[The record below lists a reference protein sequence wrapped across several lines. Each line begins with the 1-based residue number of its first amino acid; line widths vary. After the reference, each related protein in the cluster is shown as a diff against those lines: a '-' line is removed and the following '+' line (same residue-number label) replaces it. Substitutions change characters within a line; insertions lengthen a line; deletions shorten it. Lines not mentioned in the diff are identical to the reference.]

1 MRVSAP
7 IANIRATRNATLN
20 ATRRATTAM
29 LALIGL
35 AGCLDLKTTPDACT
49 ISVAPASLSLP
60 VNGSA
65 AIVGTAF
72 DCSGNSIATKKISYS
87 SSNAAVAT
95 VTTGGNVIAVSVGS
109 AIVSVVADGKS
120 ASVPVT
126 VTPETAALVTITP
139 ATLTL
144 RRTNTR
150 DLSATARN
158 SQNII
163 ITGRT
168 FRWSSSNSSV
178 VAVDQ
183 SGKVTALAPGSVVV
197 TAESDQTVGSA
208 SITVT
213 DIPIGSCSL
222 SPSSSKVTVT
232 QSVQPTLVLRDTA
245 NNVIPSQG
253 RQIIWTSS
261 NEIVATVSST
271 GLATTR
277 RAGTAT
283 ITASPAENAQVTCSV
298 GVEAVDPRIVQV
310 VIQQRTGS
318 LRLGIPR
325 GFSAVLLDSTN
336 TQVPAGRITAWST
349 NTPTVISVTQAG
361 IVTGLTLGTA
371 RVIATSERVADTV
384 TLSVTNVPVSA
395 VVVAPLQVTLQ
406 EGQTRQLAV
415 VVTDSTGREVTDRPI
430 EWITND
436 PTKATV
442 SGTGLV
448 QAIAT
453 GNVLISA
460 ISEGR
465 LGQSSVI
472 IQQTPTDTIVT
483 VESFSVVRGLTSAF
497 AITLQDSRGNT
508 LRNRNVV
515 VTSNT
520 PGVAVGSPNL
530 QSTLVSV
537 SGLSVG
543 TATFTL
549 QVVNNNNQNEGK
561 ASRVIITVTAPTAP
575 TAAKTP

>member
-7 IANIRATRNATLN
+7 IANIRATLNATL
-20 ATRRATTAM
+20 RATTTTV
-29 LALIGL
+29 ALIGL
-35 AGCLDLKTTPDACT
+35 AGCLDLKTTADACT
-49 ISVAPASLSLP
+49 VSVAPATLTLP
-60 VNGSA
+60 VNGASS
-65 AIVGTAF
+65 IVGTAF
-72 DCSGNSIATKKISYS
+72 DCSGNSIRNKRISYS
-87 SSNAAVAT
+87 SSNTSVAT
-95 VTTGGNVIAVSVGS
+95 VTTEGNVIAVAVGS
-109 AIVSVVADGKS
+109 ALVSAVADGKT

-126 VTPETAALVTITP
+126 VTPEAAATVTITP

-183 SGKVTALAPGSVVV
+183 SGKVTALAAGAVIV
-197 TAESDQTVGSA
+197 TAETDQTVGSA

-213 DIPIGSCSL
+213 EIPIGSCSL
-222 SPSSSKVTVT
+222 SPASSKVTVT

-253 RQIIWTSS
+253 RPIVWTSS
-261 NEIVATVSST
+261 NEIVATVSAT

-283 ITASPAENAQVTCSV
+283 ITASPAENAQVTCSM
-298 GVEAVDPRIVQV
+298 GIEAVDPRIVQT

-325 GFSAVLLDSTN
+325 GFSAILLDSTN
-336 TQVPAGRITAWST
+336 TQVPAGRIITWST
-349 NTPTVISVTQAG
+349 STPTVISVTQAG

-371 RVIATSERVADTV
+371 RVIATAERVADTV
-384 TLSVTNVPVSA
+384 TLAVTNVPVST
-395 VVVAPLQVTLQ
+395 VVVSPLQVSLL
-406 EGQTRQLAV
+406 EGQTRQLSV
-415 VVTDSTGREVTDRPI
+415 VVTDSTGREITDRPI
-430 EWITND
+430 EWLSSD
-436 PTKATV
+436 PSKATV
-442 SGTGLV
+442 TSTGLV
-448 QAIAT
+448 SAIAA
-453 GNVLISA
+453 GNVSIGA
-460 ISEGR
+460 TSEGR

-472 IQQTPTDTIVT
+472 IQQTPVDTIVT
-483 VESFSVVRGLTSAF
+483 VASFSVTRGLTSAF
-497 AITLQDSRGNT
+497 AITLLDSRGNI

-515 VTSNT
+515 VTSDT
-520 PGVAVGSPNL
+520 PGVSVGVANG

-537 SGLSVG
+537 SGFALG

-561 ASRVIITVTAPTAP
+561 ASRVVVTVTAPL
-575 TAAKTP
+575 TPASVPPASP

>member
-453 GNVLISA
+453 GNVLIS
-460 ISEGR
+460 
-465 LGQSSVI
+465 SVI

-561 ASRVIITVTAPTAP
+561 ASLVIITVTAPTAP

>member
-1 MRVSAP
+1 MRVAAP
-7 IANIRATRNATLN
+7 IANFRATL
-20 ATRRATTAM
+20 RATTTV

-35 AGCLDLKTTPDACT
+35 AGCLDLKTVPDACT
-49 ISVAPASLSLP
+49 VSVAPATLTIP
-60 VNGSA
+60 VNGSS

-72 DCSGNSIATKKISYS
+72 DCSGNSIRNKKISYS
-87 SSNAAVAT
+87 SSNTSVAT
-95 VTTGGNVIAVSVGS
+95 VTTEGNVIAVAVGS
-109 AIVSVVADGKS
+109 AMISAVANDKT

-126 VTPETAALVTITP
+126 VTPEAAATVTITP
-139 ATLTL
+139 STLTL

-158 SQNII
+158 SQNLI

-183 SGKVTALAPGSVVV
+183 NGRVTALAAGNVVV

-208 SITVT
+208 SIIVT
-213 DIPIGSCSL
+213 EIPIGSCSL
-222 SPSSSKVTVT
+222 SPASSKVTVT

-245 NNVIPSQG
+245 NNVIPTQG
-253 RQIIWTSS
+253 RPIVWTSS
-261 NEIVATVSST
+261 NEIVATVSSS

-283 ITASPAENAQVTCSV
+283 ITASPQENAQVTCATSIV
-298 GVEAVDPRIVQV
+298 AVDPRIVQT

-318 LRLGIPR
+318 LRIGIPR
-325 GFSAVLLDSTN
+325 GFTAVLLDSTN
-336 TQVPAGRITAWST
+336 TQVPAGRITNWST
-349 NTPTVISVTQAG
+349 NTPTVINVTQAG

-371 RVIATSERVADTV
+371 RVIATAEGVADTV
-384 TLSVTNVPVSA
+384 TLSVTNVPVAS
-395 VVVAPLQVTLQ
+395 VVVSPLQITMQ
-406 EGQTRQLAV
+406 EGQTRQLSV

-430 EWITND
+430 EWITGD

-442 SGTGLV
+442 SATGLV
-448 QAIAT
+448 SAIAA
-453 GNVLISA
+453 GNVSVGA
-460 ISEGR
+460 TSEGR
-465 LGQSSVI
+465 VGQSSVI
-472 IQQTPTDTIVT
+472 IQQTPADTIVVAGT
-483 VESFSVVRGLTSAF
+483 FSVARGSNSAF
-497 AITLQDSRGNT
+497 AITLLDSRGNI

-515 VTSNT
+515 VTSDT
-520 PGVAVGSPNL
+520 PGVAVGTANA

-537 SGLSVG
+537 SGFAAG

-561 ASRVIITVTAPTAP
+561 ASRVVVTVPASPAAPRTPPDAP
-575 TAAKTP
+575 